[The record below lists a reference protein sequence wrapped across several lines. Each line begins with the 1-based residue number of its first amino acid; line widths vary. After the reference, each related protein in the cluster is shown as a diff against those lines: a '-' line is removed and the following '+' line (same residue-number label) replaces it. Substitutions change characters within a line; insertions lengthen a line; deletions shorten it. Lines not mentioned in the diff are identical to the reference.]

1 MVMRSR
7 VGRTVFAM
15 LLGVAT
21 LTTSSSALA
30 QTRGNS
36 GLPAGSGNPMAGLQ
50 AQITTLQAQITTLQQ
65 QVASVPALAN
75 DVAALQAQMRTLL
88 ALQGQVN
95 SLADQATRQ
104 AGQLAALGGDV
115 SMVKEQMR
123 TLLAMQAQ
131 LDAVTNQ
138 TTRQAQQLAAL
149 GNDVA
154 GLKEQLALLALVPR
168 QLAALSSQ
176 VAALSSLQNQ
186 VTVLSSQVEK
196 LASQPNGA
204 TPTLGI
210 YDKNGQRIGDV
221 LGVEEGVPY
230 LALKVGDSTVVLQ
243 VYPNQMVGLPLW
255 FDGVNCS
262 GNAWVSNGV
271 LNTPSVFRFGGVLEP
286 HGIVY
291 AVDVSAS
298 TTLQRVTLQSMRESN
313 GACTPFSPFRTTGLL
328 VKPVFDLDA
337 TYERGYSV
345 R

>member
-50 AQITTLQAQITTLQQ
+50 AQITTLQR
-65 QVASVPALAN
+65 QVASLPTLAN
-75 DVAALQAQMRTLL
+75 DVATLQAQMKTLL
-88 ALQGQVN
+88 ALQGQVD
-95 SLADQATRQ
+95 SLANQATRQ
-104 AGQLAALGGDV
+104 AEQLTALGGDV
-115 SMVKEQMR
+115 SMVKEQMK
-123 TLLAMQAQ
+123 TLLALQAQ
-131 LDAVTNQ
+131 LDAVTTQ
-138 TTRQAQQLAAL
+138 AARQAQQLAAL
-149 GNDVA
+149 GNDVTA
-154 GLKEQLALLALVPR
+154 LKEQLAALALLPR

-176 VAALSSLQNQ
+176 VTALSSLQNQ

-271 LNTPSVFRFGGVLEP
+271 LNTPSVFRFGAVLEP

-291 AVDVSAS
+291 AVDVPAS
-298 TTLQRVTLQSMRESN
+298 TILQRVTLQSMRESN
-313 GACTPFSPFRTTGLL
+313 GACTPFSPFRTTGLP